1 MKCFYTLCC
10 RRGMERAAIRR
21 LAVFGSTERRK
32 PRLQQQL
39 EGPSCRSVTSP
50 SKARAQ
56 QWDRLAVISGDQ
68 HRRSYTLLRC
78 HNGVMLNA
86 KLQLTVLRADT

>member
-1 MKCFYTLCC
+1 MKCFYTVCC

-32 PRLQQQL
+32 PRVQQQQL
-39 EGPSCRSVTSP
+39 EGPWYRSVTSP

-68 HRRSYTLLRC
+68 YRRSYTLLRC

-86 KLQLTVLRADT
+86 KLQLTVL